1 MREDV
6 LYEKKQAHLS
16 YYFQW
21 SHDDDLEEKK
31 EEEEKEKLRK
41 LNKK

>member
-6 LYEKKQAHLS
+6 FYEKKQAYLS

-21 SHDDDLEEKK
+21 SNEDDLEEKK
-31 EEEEKEKLRK
+31 EEEAKVKQRK